1 MAMIINFPG
10 RKVVLVGTAH
20 VSDNSV
26 KEVFSVIEQE
36 NPDRVCIEL
45 DTGRYETLTNE
56 WANCLHAIYRHQSL
70 V

>member
-10 RKVVLVGTAH
+10 RKIVLVGTAH
-20 VSDNSV
+20 VSDDSV

-45 DTGRYETLTNE
+45 DTGRYETLTKKSK
-56 WANCLHAIYRHQSL
+56 WQDSPRRRMKI
-70 V
+70 